1 MGDRSMTEKYDIK
14 LINKRIISMILPVA
28 FEGVLQM
35 SAGLV
40 MMGFIGRIDVIAVSA
55 LGISQRITQM
65 VWALFKGIT
74 TGASVFVSQ
83 YYGAKEPEKMK
94 HVIQQTIISVVI
106 LVLLLQA
113 GIYVFSSDLLRIFD
127 PSPELLDSANTYIRT
142 VSFGLPF
149 LAVMLVIG
157 GVLQGMGNAK
167 TPMIITMIMNI
178 INIVL
183 GYLLIFGNLG
193 FKPMGIK
200 GAAIATALSQ
210 VAACMIGLYVLLNKN
225 GILHSYL
232 NKDFFRIDLAQIKSV
247 YRVGLPTSM
256 ESMFW
261 QLAAIILTRSI
272 LTYGETAF
280 AAHQL
285 GLQAE
290 SISYM
295 PSVGFGIA
303 ATAFIGQALGAGD
316 KKLAKIYLKQIMKG
330 SMAITS
336 ISVIILVFFPKTM
349 MALLTDNPE
358 VISLGA
364 IYLILMGLVQM
375 PQNASHVLV
384 GAMRGAGYTNIPMLV
399 AGTGLW
405 GIRVPFTLVVV
416 YLLKLPIVGIWVV
429 MCIDLVFRFLFNVV
443 LYKKKNIYDKT
454 LV

>member
-1 MGDRSMTEKYDIK
+1 MMTERYDIK
-14 LINKRIISMILPVA
+14 LINKKIVFMILPVA

-40 MMGFIGRIDVIAVSA
+40 LMGMIGRIDVIAVSA

-65 VWALFKGIT
+65 VWALFRGIT
-74 TGASVFVSQ
+74 TGASVYVAQ
-83 YYGAKEPEKMK
+83 YFGAKEYGKMK
-94 HVIQQTIISVVI
+94 HVIQQTIVSTII
-106 LVLLLQA
+106 LVLVLQA
-113 GIYVFSSDLLRIFD
+113 GIYMFSSALLGIFD
-127 PSPELLDSANTYIRT
+127 PSPELLESANVYIRT

-149 LAVMLVIG
+149 IAVSLVTG

-167 TPMIITMIMNI
+167 TPMIITMFMNI
-178 INIVL
+178 VNIIV
-183 GYLLIFGNLG
+183 GYVLIFGKMG
-193 FKPMGIK
+193 FEPMGIR

-210 VAACMIGLYVLLNKN
+210 FAAVMLGLYVLLSKK
-225 GILHSYL
+225 GVLHSHL
-232 NKDFFRIDLAQIKSV
+232 NKDFFSIDMTQIKSV
-247 YRVGLPTSM
+247 YRIGLPTSM

-295 PSVGFGIA
+295 PSAGFGIA
-303 ATAFIGQALGAGD
+303 ATAFIGQALGAND
-316 KKLAKIYLKQIMKG
+316 KKLARIYLRQILKG
-330 SMAITS
+330 TIALTS
-336 ISVIILVFFPKTM
+336 VSVIILVFFPKTM
-349 MALLTDNPE
+349 MSLLTNNQE
-358 VISLGA
+358 VINLGA
-364 IYLILMGLVQM
+364 IYLILMGLVQI
-375 PQNASHVLV
+375 PQNASNVLM
-384 GAMRGAGYTNIPMLV
+384 GAMRGAGYTNIPMIV

-416 YLLKLPIVGIWVV
+416 YLLKLPIVAIWVV
-429 MCIDLVFRFLFNVV
+429 MSIDLLFRFLFNLL

>member
-1 MGDRSMTEKYDIK
+1 
-14 LINKRIISMILPVA
+14 
-28 FEGVLQM
+28 
-35 SAGLV
+35 
-40 MMGFIGRIDVIAVSA
+40 
-55 LGISQRITQM
+55 GISQRITQM

-225 GILHSYL
+225 GILNSYL

-336 ISVIILVFFPKTM
+336 ISVTILVFFPKTM

>member
-1 MGDRSMTEKYDIK
+1 MTEKYDIK

-74 TGASVFVSQ
+74 TGASVFVAQ

-94 HVIQQTIISVVI
+94 HVIQQTIISTI
-106 LVLLLQA
+106 LVVLLLQA
-113 GIYVFSSDLLRIFD
+113 GIYAFSSQLLSIFD
-127 PSPELLDSANTYIRT
+127 PSPELLKSANTYIKT

-149 LAVMLVIG
+149 LAVYLVVG

-167 TPMIITMIMNI
+167 TPMVITAIMNM
-178 INIVL
+178 INIIL

-210 VAACMIGLYVLLNKN
+210 VAACIIGLYVLLSKN
-225 GILHSYL
+225 GVLNSYL
-232 NKDFFRIDLAQIKSV
+232 NKDFFRIDLTQIKSV

-295 PSVGFGIA
+295 PSTGFGIA

-316 KKLAKIYLKQIMKG
+316 KKLAKTYLKQIMKG
-330 SMAITS
+330 SLAITS
-336 ISVIILVFFPKTM
+336 ISVTILVFFPKVM
-349 MALLTDNPE
+349 MSLLTDNPE
-358 VISLGA
+358 VINLGA
-364 IYLILMGLVQM
+364 IYLILMGLVQI

-416 YLLKLPIVGIWVV
+416 YLLKLPIIGIWVV
-429 MCIDLVFRFLFNVV
+429 MCIDLVFRFLFNLV

>member
-1 MGDRSMTEKYDIK
+1 MTEKYDIK

>member
-1 MGDRSMTEKYDIK
+1 MTESYDIK

-113 GIYVFSSDLLRIFD
+113 GIYVFSSDLLCIFD

-349 MALLTDNPE
+349 MTLLTDNPE

>member
-1 MGDRSMTEKYDIK
+1 MTEKYDIK

-74 TGASVFVSQ
+74 TGASVFVAQ

-94 HVIQQTIISVVI
+94 HVIQQTIISTI
-106 LVLLLQA
+106 LVVLLLQA
-113 GIYVFSSDLLRIFD
+113 GIYAFSSQLLSIFD
-127 PSPELLDSANTYIRT
+127 PSPELLKSANTYIRT

-149 LAVMLVIG
+149 LAVYLVVG

-167 TPMIITMIMNI
+167 TPMVITAIMNM
-178 INIVL
+178 INIIL

-210 VAACMIGLYVLLNKN
+210 VAACIIGLYVLLSKN
-225 GILHSYL
+225 GVLNSYL
-232 NKDFFRIDLAQIKSV
+232 NKDFFRIDLTQIKSV

-295 PSVGFGIA
+295 PSTGFGIA

-316 KKLAKIYLKQIMKG
+316 KKLAKTYLKQIMKG
-330 SMAITS
+330 SLAITS
-336 ISVIILVFFPKTM
+336 ISVAILVFFPKVM
-349 MALLTDNPE
+349 MSLLTDNPE
-358 VISLGA
+358 VINLGA
-364 IYLILMGLVQM
+364 IYLILMGLVQI

-429 MCIDLVFRFLFNVV
+429 MCIDLVFRFLFNLV

>member
-1 MGDRSMTEKYDIK
+1 MAENYNIK

-55 LGISQRITQM
+55 LGISQRMTQM
-65 VWALFKGIT
+65 VWAFFKGIT
-74 TGASVFVSQ
+74 TGASVFVAQ
-83 YYGAKEPEKMK
+83 YYGAKKQEKMK
-94 HVIQQTIISVVI
+94 HVILQTLISAI
-106 LVLLLQA
+106 LLILLIQT
-113 GIYVFSSDLLRIFD
+113 GIYLFSSQLLSIFD
-127 PSPELLDSANTYIRT
+127 PSPELLKSANTYIRL

-149 LAVMLVIG
+149 LAVSLIIG

-167 TPMIITMIMNI
+167 TPMIITLIMNI
-178 INIVL
+178 INITL
-183 GYLLIFGNLG
+183 GYILIFGNLG

-200 GAAIATALSQ
+200 GAAIATVLSQ
-210 VAACMIGLYVLLNKN
+210 VCACMIGLYIMFNKN
-225 GILHSYL
+225 GVLNSYL
-232 NKDFFRIDLAQIKSV
+232 SKNFFSFDLPQIKSV
-247 YRVGLPTSM
+247 YKVGLPTSM

-261 QLAAIILTRSI
+261 QLAAIILTKSI

-280 AAHQL
+280 AAYQL

-295 PSVGFGIA
+295 PSTGFGIA
-303 ATAFIGQALGAGD
+303 ATAFVGQALGAGN
-316 KKLAKIYLKQIMKG
+316 KKLAKTYLKQIMKG

-336 ISVIILVFFPKTM
+336 ISIIILVFFPKTM
-349 MALLTDNPE
+349 MALLTNNPE
-358 VISLGA
+358 VINLGA
-364 IYLILMGLVQM
+364 IYLTLMGLVQI

-416 YLLKLPIVGIWVV
+416 YILKFPIVAIWVV
-429 MCIDLVFRFLFNVV
+429 MCIDLIFRFLFNLV
-443 LYKKKNIYDKT
+443 LYRRKNIYDKA

>member
-1 MGDRSMTEKYDIK
+1 MTEKYDIK

-74 TGASVFVSQ
+74 TGASVFVAQ

-94 HVIQQTIISVVI
+94 HVIQQTVISTI
-106 LVLLLQA
+106 LLVLLLQA
-113 GIYVFSSDLLRIFD
+113 GIYLFSSQLLSIFD
-127 PSPELLDSANTYIRT
+127 PSPELLKSANIYIRT

-149 LAVMLVIG
+149 IAVSLVIG

-178 INIVL
+178 INIFL

-210 VAACMIGLYVLLNKN
+210 FAACMIGLYVLLSKN
-225 GILHSYL
+225 GVLNSYL
-232 NKDFFRIDLAQIKSV
+232 NKDFFRIDLTQIKSV

-295 PSVGFGIA
+295 PSTGFGIA

-316 KKLAKIYLKQIMKG
+316 KKLAKTYLKQIMKG
-330 SMAITS
+330 SLAITS
-336 ISVIILVFFPKTM
+336 ISVTILVFFPKVM
-349 MALLTDNPE
+349 MSLLTDNPE
-358 VISLGA
+358 VINLGA
-364 IYLILMGLVQM
+364 IYLILMGLVQI

-416 YLLKLPIVGIWVV
+416 YLLKLPIIGIWVV
-429 MCIDLVFRFLFNVV
+429 MCIDLVFRFLFNLV

>member
-1 MGDRSMTEKYDIK
+1 MAENYNIK

-55 LGISQRITQM
+55 LGISQRMTQM
-65 VWALFKGIT
+65 VWAFFKGIT
-74 TGASVFVSQ
+74 TGASVFVAQ
-83 YYGAKEPEKMK
+83 YYGAKKQEKMK
-94 HVIQQTIISVVI
+94 HVILQTLISVI
-106 LVLLLQA
+106 LLIFLLQA
-113 GIYVFSSDLLRIFD
+113 VIYLFSSQLLSIFD
-127 PSPELLDSANTYIRT
+127 PSPELLKSANTYIRT

-149 LAVMLVIG
+149 LAVSLVIG
-157 GVLQGMGNAK
+157 GVLQGMGNAR
-167 TPMIITMIMNI
+167 TPMIITLIMNI
-178 INIVL
+178 INIIL

-193 FKPMGIK
+193 FKPMGVK
-200 GAAIATALSQ
+200 GAAIATVLSQ
-210 VAACMIGLYVLLNKN
+210 ICACMIGLYVLFHNNGVLN
-225 GILHSYL
+225 SYL
-232 NKDFFRIDLAQIKSV
+232 KSKNFFSFDLPQIKSV
-247 YRVGLPTSM
+247 YKVGLPTSM

-280 AAHQL
+280 AAYQL

-295 PSVGFGIA
+295 PSTGFGIA
-303 ATAFIGQALGAGD
+303 ATAFVGQALGAGD
-316 KKLAKIYLKQIMKG
+316 KKLAKTYLKQIMKG
-330 SMAITS
+330 SMAVTS

-349 MALLTDNPE
+349 MSLLTNNPE
-358 VISLGA
+358 VINLGA
-364 IYLILMGLVQM
+364 IYLMLMGLVQM

-416 YLLKLPIVGIWVV
+416 YILKLPIAGIWVV
-429 MCIDLVFRFLFNVV
+429 MCIDLVFRFIFNLI
-443 LYKKKNIYDKT
+443 LYKRKNIYDKA

>member
-1 MGDRSMTEKYDIK
+1 MTEKYDIK

-225 GILHSYL
+225 GILNSYL

-336 ISVIILVFFPKTM
+336 ISVTILVFFPKTM

>member
-1 MGDRSMTEKYDIK
+1 MTENYDIK

-74 TGASVFVSQ
+74 TGASVFVAQ
-83 YYGAKEPEKMK
+83 YYGAKETDKMK
-94 HVIQQTIISVVI
+94 HVMQQTLISTI
-106 LVLLLQA
+106 LLVLLLQA
-113 GIYVFSSDLLRIFD
+113 GIYMFSSQLLSIFN
-127 PSPELLDSANTYIRT
+127 PSPELLKSANTYIRT

-149 LAVMLVIG
+149 LAVSLVIG

-167 TPMIITMIMNI
+167 TPMIITAIMNI

-183 GYLLIFGNLG
+183 GYILIFGNLG
-193 FKPMGIK
+193 FEAMGIK

-210 VAACMIGLYVLLNKN
+210 IAACFIGLYVLFSRDGVLN
-225 GILHSYL
+225 SYL
-232 NKDFFRIDLAQIKSV
+232 NKNFFRMDLTQIRSV

-256 ESMFW
+256 ENMFW
-261 QLAAIILTRSI
+261 QLAAIILSRSI

-290 SISYM
+290 SISYT
-295 PSVGFGIA
+295 PSAGFGIA

-316 KKLAKIYLKQIMKG
+316 KKLAKIYLRQIMKG
-330 SMAITS
+330 SIALTS
-336 ISVIILVFFPKTM
+336 ISIIILVFFPKTM

-358 VISLGA
+358 VINLGA
-364 IYLILMGLVQM
+364 IYLILMGLVQL
-375 PQNASHVLV
+375 PQNASHVLI

-405 GIRVPFTLVVV
+405 GIRVPLTLVAV
-416 YLLKLPIVGIWVV
+416 YLLKLPIVAVWVV
-429 MCIDLVFRFLFNVV
+429 IAIDMTFRFLFNLV
-443 LYKKKNIYDKT
+443 LYKKKNIYAKT
-454 LV
+454 LLK

>member
-1 MGDRSMTEKYDIK
+1 MTDNYDIK
-14 LINKRIISMILPVA
+14 LINKKIISMILPVA

-40 MMGFIGRIDVIAVSA
+40 MMAMIGRIDVVAVSA

-74 TGASVFVSQ
+74 TGASVYVAQ
-83 YYGAKEPEKMK
+83 YYGAKEYSKMK
-94 HVIQQTIISVVI
+94 HVIQQTVISTIILVVI
-106 LVLLLQA
+106 LQA
-113 GIYVFSSDLLRIFD
+113 AIYMFSSSLLSIFD
-127 PSPELLDSANTYIRT
+127 PSPQLLEHANVYVRD
-142 VSFGLPF
+142 VSYGLPF

-167 TPMIITMIMNI
+167 TPMMITLIMNI
-178 INIVL
+178 VNIIV
-183 GYLLIFGNLG
+183 GYVLIFGKFG
-193 FKPMGIK
+193 FEPMGVK

-210 VAACMIGLYVLLNKN
+210 FIAAMLGLYILLSKN
-225 GILHSYL
+225 GVLHSHF
-232 NKDFFRIDLAQIKSV
+232 NKDFFRIDMTQIKSI
-247 YRVGLPTSM
+247 YKVGLPSSM

-295 PSVGFGIA
+295 PAAGFGIA
-303 ATAFIGQALGAGD
+303 ATTFIGQALGAND
-316 KKLAKIYLKQIMKG
+316 KKLAKIYLRQILKG
-330 SMAITS
+330 SIAITS
-336 ISVIILVFFPKTM
+336 ISVAILVLFPKTM
-349 MALLTDNPE
+349 MSLLTDNPE

-364 IYLILMGLVQM
+364 IYLILMGIVQL
-375 PQNASHVLV
+375 PQNASQVLM
-384 GAMRGAGYTNIPMLV
+384 GAMRGAGYTNIPMII

-416 YLLKLPIVGIWVV
+416 YLLKLPIAGIWVV
-429 MCIDLVFRFLFNVV
+429 MSIDLAFRFLFNLV
-443 LYKKKNIYDKT
+443 LYKRKNIYDKT

>member
-1 MGDRSMTEKYDIK
+1 MAENYNIK
-14 LINKRIISMILPVA
+14 LINRRIISMILPVA

-65 VWALFKGIT
+65 VWAFFKGIT
-74 TGASVFVSQ
+74 TGASVFVAQ
-83 YYGAKEPEKMK
+83 YYGAKKQEKMK
-94 HVIQQTIISVVI
+94 HMILQTLISAI
-106 LVLLLQA
+106 LLILLIQA
-113 GIYVFSSDLLRIFD
+113 GIYLFSSHLLSIFD
-127 PSPELLDSANTYIRT
+127 PSPELLKSANTYIRL

-149 LAVMLVIG
+149 LAVSLIIG

-167 TPMIITMIMNI
+167 TPMIITLIMNI
-178 INIVL
+178 INITL
-183 GYLLIFGNLG
+183 GYILIFGNLG

-200 GAAIATALSQ
+200 GAAIATVLSQ
-210 VAACMIGLYVLLNKN
+210 VCACMIGLYIMFNKN
-225 GILHSYL
+225 GVLNSYL
-232 NKDFFRIDLAQIKSV
+232 NKDFFSFDLPQIKSV
-247 YRVGLPTSM
+247 YKVGLPTSM

-280 AAHQL
+280 AAYQL

-295 PSVGFGIA
+295 PSTGFGIA
-303 ATAFIGQALGAGD
+303 ATAFVGQALGAGD
-316 KKLAKIYLKQIMKG
+316 KKLAKTYLKQIMKS

-349 MALLTDNPE
+349 MALLTNNPE
-358 VISLGA
+358 VINLGA
-364 IYLILMGLVQM
+364 IYLMLMGLVQI
-375 PQNASHVLV
+375 PQNASHVLI

-416 YLLKLPIVGIWVV
+416 YILKLPIVAIWVV
-429 MCIDLVFRFLFNVV
+429 MCIDLIFRFLFNLV
-443 LYKKKNIYDKT
+443 LYRRKNIYDKV